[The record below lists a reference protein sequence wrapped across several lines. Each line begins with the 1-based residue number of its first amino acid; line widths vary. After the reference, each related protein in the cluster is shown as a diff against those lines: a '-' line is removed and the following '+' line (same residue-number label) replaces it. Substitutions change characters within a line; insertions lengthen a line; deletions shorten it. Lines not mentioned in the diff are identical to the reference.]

1 MKTVLSVDVAKNKS
15 MIMLMNSNGE
25 ILIDTKELEKI
36 FKLTRIYDD
45 TALNFIKE
53 FPHAEIVKE
62 KRSKLFHKRED
73 NISNRT
79 LEEREQIKQLLNK
92 NNKDYENI
100 LIAIDNVPEFFGETR
115 KLLKKNVDIKLE
127 T

>member
-1 MKTVLSVDVAKNKS
+1 MSGVCKF
-15 MIMLMNSNGE
+15 
-25 ILIDTKELEKI
+25 KEL
-36 FKLTRIYDD
+36 LSDD
-45 TALNFIKE
+45 
-53 FPHAEIVKE
+53 IVSE
-62 KRSKLFHKRED
+62 LFHKRED
-73 NISNRT
+73 SISNRT